1 MNITIDCIPCILNH
15 IVHSVKT
22 TVTDP
27 KIQER
32 CTRDMLAAVAALDWT
47 NTPPDFARELHRVLR
62 GISGNKD
69 IYEDEKDRSTELA
82 HELLE
87 QLQPDIAAQ
96 PDPFAAAVRLAIAG
110 NIIDYGV
117 DAHFDLQSARVRVR
131 EAFTLPIDEQAMAL
145 LKSRMDQAKSILY
158 VLDNCGEAV
167 FDRLLVDL
175 YRDKITLGVR
185 GFPILNDV
193 TPRELAPSGLGGV
206 PYVSTG
212 DSTPGVSSRHSSDEF
227 MATMRAA
234 DLVITKGQ
242 GNFETLNEY
251 DRPIFF
257 LFRAKCAIIVKFLGN
272 VPMGSMQ
279 VVAANIS

>member
-1 MNITIDCIPCILNH
+1 MNITIDCIPCVLNH
-15 IVHSVKT
+15 VIHTVKT

-27 KIQER
+27 KLQER

-47 NTPPDFARELHRVLR
+47 NTPPDFARELNRILR
-62 GISGNKD
+62 GISGND
-69 IYEDEKDRSTELA
+69 DLYLEEKDRSTELA

-96 PDPFAAAVRLAIAG
+96 ADPFAAAVRLAIAG

-117 DAHFDLQSARVRVR
+117 DAQFDLDSARGRII
-131 EAFTLPIDEQAMAL
+131 EAFTLPIHEQAIAL
-145 LKSRMDQAKSILY
+145 LKSRMDQAKSIFY

-167 FDRLLVDL
+167 FDRLLVDF

-185 GFPILNDV
+185 GYPILNDV
-193 TPRELAPSGLGGV
+193 TPRELVPSGLGGL
-206 PYVSTG
+206 PYVCTG
-212 DSTPGVSSRHSSDEF
+212 DATPGVSSRHSSDEF
-227 MATMRAA
+227 MAAMRAA
-234 DLVITKGQ
+234 DLVIAKGQ

-257 LFRAKCAIIVKFLGN
+257 LFRAKCAIIIKFLGN

-279 VVAANIS
+279 VLAANIS